1 MQPRVL
7 FGPSS
12 WVLTIGA
19 ALAGIAAAVQAYT
32 DAGGPGA
39 DYLAGLAAV
48 LAAVLAILRTVQATF
63 LAKYGE
69 TVVISEQAAGDRV
82 RAAVC
87 QEMRAVTVGGVS
99 VARVISRCVGH
110 GAHPMYSEVELNV
123 RLSSHASR
131 SAGR

>member
-1 MQPRVL
+1 MQPRVS

-39 DYLAGLAAV
+39 QYLAGLAAILAGV
-48 LAAVLAILRTVQATF
+48 LGVLRTVQATI

-69 TVVISEQAAGDRV
+69 PVVLAED
-82 RAAVC
+82 
-87 QEMRAVTVGGVS
+87 VTDDVPEEPTD
-99 VARVISRCVGH
+99 VIL
-110 GAHPMYSEVELNV
+110 AD
-123 RLSSHASR
+123 
-131 SAGR
+131 